1 MERLTPEVLANLFP
15 TDFKAKAV
23 ILKAVELSYSKED
36 GLSMKGQIKKGPIK
50 MTIDKSGN
58 ITVSGKV
65 SRLSLNGSPKLKA
78 LGANFK
84 KIEVTFSEK
93 ENGDIEYNGW
103 VSVLGGNGKFGIEG
117 SFDLEKLIL
126 DRGFLK
132 SAYDPVKNRQKQLDE
147 ALGENK

>member
-1 MERLTPEVLANLFP
+1 MERLTPDILSNLFP

-23 ILKAVELSYSKED
+23 ILKAVELSYSKSD
-36 GLSMKGQIKKGPIK
+36 GFSMKARVKKGPLT
-50 MTIDKSGN
+50 MTIDKNGN
-58 ITVSGKV
+58 ISASGKI
-65 SRLSLNGSPKLKA
+65 SNLSLKGSPELKA

-93 ENGDIEYNGW
+93 ENGDIKYNGW

-126 DRGFLK
+126 DRGLLK
-132 SAYDPVKNRQKQLDE
+132 RAYDPIKNRQKQLDE
-147 ALGENK
+147 ALDAIK